1 MRRSRQSHDEEDEE
15 GSDGELNLTPY
26 LDMITTLVIYL
37 VFTFQIV
44 IEFRM
49 IELLPP
55 ELGKGT
61 GAAKDPEATVTLF
74 MRADGYLLLASE
86 ETTQFQATIQIP
98 KVADKAAAGKQTFD
112 VVKLHETLK
121 QWKKDYRLGE
131 SLIVVGETGTPYR
144 DVVSAMDAVRMDEGK
159 VMFPAILFGAPI
171 GAASAA
177 PAPSGG

>member
-1 MRRSRQSHDEEDEE
+1 MRRSRHSHDEIEEE
-15 GSDGELNLTPY
+15 GEDGELNLTPY

-55 ELGKGT
+55 ELGGA
-61 GAAKDPEATVTLF
+61 GAAAAKDPEATVTLF
-74 MRADGYLLLASE
+74 MRGDGYLLLASE

-98 KVADKAAAGKQTFD
+98 KIADPEAAGKKMFD
-112 VVKLHETLK
+112 TVKLHDTLK

-131 SLIVVGETGTPYR
+131 SLIVVGETGTAYR
-144 DVVSAMDAVRMDEGK
+144 DVVSAMDSVRMDEDK
-159 VMFPAILFGAPI
+159 VMFPAILFGAPV
-171 GAASAA
+171 ATA
-177 PAPSGG
+177 GGG

>member
-1 MRRSRQSHDEEDEE
+1 MRRSRQSHDELEDEGE
-15 GSDGELNLTPY
+15 DGELNLTPY

-55 ELGKGT
+55 ELG
-61 GAAKDPEATVTLF
+61 GAGAATAKDPEATVTLF

-98 KVADKAAAGKQTFD
+98 KIADPEAAGKKTFD
-112 VVKLHETLK
+112 VVKLHDTLK

-131 SLIVVGETGTPYR
+131 SLIVVGETGTAYR
-144 DVVSAMDAVRMDEGK
+144 DVVSAMDSVRMDEDK
-159 VMFPAILFGAPI
+159 IMFPAILFGAPV
-171 GAASAA
+171 AAT
-177 PAPSGG
+177 GGG

>member
-1 MRRSRQSHDEEDEE
+1 MRRQSHEEEDEGE
-15 GSDGELNLTPY
+15 DGELNLTPY

-55 ELGKGT
+55 ELGQGT
-61 GAAKDPEATVTLF
+61 ASAKEPEATVTLF
-74 MRADGYLLLASE
+74 MRNDGYLLLAAE

-98 KVADKAAAGKQTFD
+98 KIADREKAGQKVFD
-112 VVKLHETLK
+112 TVKLHETLK

-131 SLIVVGETGTPYR
+131 SLIMVGETGTPYR
-144 DVVSAMDAVRMDEGK
+144 DVVSAMDAVRNDEDK
-159 VMFPAILFGAPI
+159 VMFPAILFGAPV
-171 GAASAA
+171 AA
-177 PAPSGG
+177 GG